1 MVASAKTLKDVRHEI
16 DTLSNAEEET
26 VKKIFQRLKK
36 QAKQLF
42 RNYEEMQNNQ
52 KNDLAFLIKSANK
65 IQEKDTKSVQH
76 LTQLLTANKYEDAL
90 IGAILQANRSFSLSM
105 RQLNLGVKELMSTE
119 EELKLYQHLTIEKS
133 KFGIN

>member
-1 MVASAKTLKDVRHEI
+1 LVASAKTLKDVRHEI